1 MIGKK
6 KSGSGSKSPTVL
18 SLEALRETGWT
29 AQKVEYFNMFAKR
42 RIDLFGFID
51 ILAMREDRPGLL
63 GVQACVTGD
72 ILKRVR
78 KAEHENGVR
87 LLLWLKTGNQFE
99 VWGWAKRG
107 ERGKAKYFERR
118 RIRFVIDREIKLKAL
133 EYETPE
139 IEISPTAQYVKFQE

>member
-29 AQKVEYFNMFAKR
+29 VQKVEYFNFFAKR

-51 ILAMREDRPGLL
+51 ILAMNGTPGLL
-63 GVQACVTGD
+63 GIQACITGD

-78 KAEHENGVR
+78 KAEHECGDK
-87 LLLWLKTGNQFE
+87 LLLWLKSGNRFE

-118 RIRFVIDREIKLKAL
+118 RIRFVIDREMLKAL
-133 EYETPE
+133 EYGTPE
-139 IEISPTAQYVKFQE
+139 IEI